1 MIDEDKV
8 VEISRKLR
16 VIMVGADRSVHGGV
30 SAVVNNYYEAGLDK
44 KIELRY
50 IGTMVDGSKIRKL
63 AKAIQSYV
71 KFLFQVAGCDIVH
84 INMASDSSYYRKLY
98 FIRMAKLF
106 HKKVLIHQHGGDFQN
121 FYYRDNSEKGQEK
134 IQINLNRADKMIV
147 LSDSWKEFFEKLIP
161 ADRIEVLP
169 NAVKIPENCE
179 KDYNNQD
186 ILFLGRLCKDKGIDE
201 LIDAVCELHQ
211 EFPKVHLYLGGVW
224 EDEELRQ
231 KAEQYAE
238 FITFLGWIG
247 SREKN
252 RMLRKCSIFTLP
264 SYFEGMPV
272 SVLEGMAYGCTVVV
286 TPVGGLQTIIK
297 NEENGILVDRKSKD
311 SLKDGLVKVLN
322 HTDKKQKLGIN
333 ARKTIR
339 ENYEI
344 DRNIEKLLQIYQQL
358 VEV

>member
-1 MIDEDKV
+1 M
-8 VEISRKLR
+8 EINRKLR

-44 KIELRY
+44 KVELHY
-50 IGTMVDGSKIRKL
+50 IGTMVDGSKICKL
-63 AKAIQSYV
+63 GKAIQAYT
-71 KFLFQVAGCDIVH
+71 KFLFQMFDCDIVH

-98 FIRMAKLF
+98 FIHMAKLF

-121 FYYRDNSEKGQEK
+121 FYYRDNTEKGQARVRT
-134 IQINLNRADKMIV
+134 NLNLADKMIV

-161 ADRIEVLP
+161 PDKIEVLP
-169 NAVKIPENCE
+169 NAVKIPENYE

-224 EDEELRQ
+224 EDEGLRQ

-238 FITFLGWIG
+238 FITFLGWMG
-247 SREKN
+247 SREKK

-286 TPVGGLQTIIK
+286 TPVGGLRTIIK
-297 NEENGILVDRKSKD
+297 NKENGILVNKKSKD
-311 SLKDGLVKVLN
+311 ALENGLKDVLN
-322 HTDKKQKLGIN
+322 YTDKKRRLGES
-333 ARKTIR
+333 AKQTIKDT
-339 ENYEI
+339 YEI
-344 DRNIEKLLQIYQQL
+344 DKNIEKLLQIYRQL